1 MITIFRT
8 GDIEYPDVKDIDKP
22 VRYTM
27 ENLLEVASR
36 TSKIN
41 ITNEH
46 DGDVIG
52 SMSNFIVEDGL
63 LKADEPENLELK
75 GMGFSPVFNYDLV
88 DMGDYYVPK
97 NISMTE
103 IGYTKAPRSHIVY
116 NSIEVQNG
124 ERDMDDKQLRDALD
138 TNKKLNEEIG
148 VLKGQIK
155 QLKKSNQDK
164 DKEIKEIRDS
174 YSDVDLK
181 VKEYDHLK
189 EIESSYNN
197 LISSKKDDLIHQV
210 AGDDSKKAEKLQE
223 WSIEQLEF
231 QVELMSGESNPK
243 GVGVNDTHVDDGND
257 PVPSDDGEDDNSPD
271 AEEMVKFYESEF
283 GEKSKINL
291 KED

>member
-36 TSKIN
+36 TSKID
-41 ITNEH
+41 ITKEH

-103 IGYTKAPRSHIVY
+103 IGYTKTPRSHIVY

-148 VLKGQIK
+148 VLKGQIN